1 MSLPPLSAEMQAI
14 ADQLNAM
21 NTQLAGQ
28 TVRFKKKT
36 EPVKLAKQLA
46 NS

>member
-1 MSLPPLSAEMQAI
+1 MGVALTPAMQNI
-14 ADQLNAM
+14 ADQLNKM
-21 NTQLAGQ
+21 NTELAAQ
-28 TVRFKKKT
+28 TVAFKMKT

>member
-1 MSLPPLSAEMQAI
+1 MALSPLNPEMRAI
-14 ADQLNAM
+14 ANQLNAM
-21 NTQLAGQ
+21 NTELAGQ

>member
-1 MSLPPLSAEMQAI
+1 MGVALTPEMKAI

-21 NTQLAGQ
+21 NTELAAQ
-28 TVRFKKKT
+28 TVAFKKLT